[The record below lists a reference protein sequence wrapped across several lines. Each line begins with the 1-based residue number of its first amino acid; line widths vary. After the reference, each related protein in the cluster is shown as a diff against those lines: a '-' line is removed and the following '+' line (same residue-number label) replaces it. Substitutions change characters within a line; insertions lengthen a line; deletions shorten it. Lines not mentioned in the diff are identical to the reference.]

1 MSELDKKS
9 SNWQKQKIVQSKQHQ
24 LYAYQTINEL
34 VVEERNK
41 KRITL
46 IDGTTLTEFLSC
58 SYLGLDQDER
68 LIKASAKHLH
78 RTGINFAV
86 SRTRLRM
93 KDSDELED
101 LLNQIFLHGVST
113 TFSSLHVA
121 HLGVLP
127 LLSTGECPS
136 FPIQP
141 QGVVYVID
149 KFSHNS
155 LQICRGVMEQLGE
168 VRVIDIHDDSALE
181 RLMQTIKH
189 QQKTPLIVCDGVGS
203 MGGFAPIKKVLEL
216 LDKYDGYLYTDDA
229 HGISVFGKQ
238 GCGFVLED
246 IGYFHPRLILSVS
259 LSKGFGSNGAAIVM
273 PTIEDSQF
281 IKRFCSTYIFG
292 NPMAQP
298 LISASIASAKIHLSD
313 ELSQLQKT
321 LRDRIALF
329 DETIAKKEC
338 VINYHFASPIRGIFI
353 GDEYKNIECTTK
365 LREQGFAVSAAMYP
379 TVAKGKSIIR
389 VSLSVDHTE
398 NDIIGLCEALNLLI

>member
-1 MSELDKKS
+1 
-9 SNWQKQKIVQSKQHQ
+9 
-24 LYAYQTINEL
+24 
-34 VVEERNK
+34 
-41 KRITL
+41 
-46 IDGTTLTEFLSC
+46 
-58 SYLGLDQDER
+58 
-68 LIKASAKHLH
+68 
-78 RTGINFAV
+78 
-86 SRTRLRM
+86 M

-101 LLNQIFLHGVST
+101 LLNQIFLHGFST

-121 HLGVLP
+121 HLGLLP

-136 FPIQP
+136 FPVQL
-141 QGVVYVID
+141 QGVTYVID

-168 VRVIDIHDDSALE
+168 VEVIDLHDESALKI
-181 RLMQTIKH
+181 LLKNIKN
-189 QQKTPLIVCDGVGS
+189 QYKTPLIVCDGVGS

-216 LDKYDGYLYTDDA
+216 LDRYNGYLYTDDA

-246 IGYFHPRLILSVS
+246 IGYFHPRLILAVS

-273 PTIEDSQF
+273 PTSEDSQF

-292 NPMAQP
+292 NPMAQS
-298 LISASIASAKIHLSD
+298 LISASIASATIHLS
-313 ELSQLQKT
+313 EEIHQLQKI
-321 LRDRIALF
+321 LYDRMALF
-329 DETIAKKEC
+329 DATIAKKGS
-338 VINYHFASPIRGIFI
+338 VINYHSASPIRGIFI
-353 GDEYKNIECTTK
+353 GDEYKDIECTTK

-398 NDIIGLCEALNLLI
+398 NDIVGLCEALNLLI

>member
-1 MSELDKKS
+1 MIELDKKS
-9 SNWQKQKIVQSKQHQ
+9 SNWQKQKILQSKQHQ

-34 VVEERNK
+34 VVAERNK

-46 IDGTTLTEFLSC
+46 IDGKMLTEFLSC

-68 LIKASAKHLH
+68 LIEASAKHLH

-101 LLNQIFLHGVST
+101 LLNQIFLHGFST

-141 QGVVYVID
+141 QGVMYVID

-155 LQICRGVMEQLGE
+155 LQICRGVMEQLGDVE
-168 VRVIDIHDDSALE
+168 VIDIHDDSALE
-181 RLMQTIKH
+181 TLLHNINSQH
-189 QQKTPLIVCDGVGS
+189 KTPLVVCDGVYS
-203 MGGFAPIKKVLEL
+203 MGGLAPIKKALKLLE
-216 LDKYDGYLYTDDA
+216 KYDGYLYTDDA

-246 IGYFHPRLILSVS
+246 IGYFHPRLILAVS

-273 PTIEDSQF
+273 PTSEDSQF

-292 NPMAQP
+292 NPMAQS

-321 LRDRIALF
+321 LRDRIILF
-329 DETIAKKEC
+329 DATIAKKES
-338 VINYHFASPIRGIFI
+338 VINYHSASPIRGLFI
-353 GDEYKNIECTTK
+353 GDEYKDIECTTK